1 MENYAKRLALEH
13 NIQGKALK
21 RFFPI
26 DSMKKDFDRI
36 RKSYDLLTESVAL
49 DIPVPPSGE
58 WILDNFYVIE
68 EQVGIIQEELKYK
81 EYKKLPAV
89 KGKARIY
96 LLARDLVFFT
106 DGNISKEVIEKF
118 MNSYESRRKISMN
131 EIWLFPVMLK
141 IALIHYIRNIAERL
155 ITSQYQKFKVASL
168 VERIIKNKSTS
179 EQVFS
184 QYRNI
189 NLNGEITSY
198 VEFLVYLLKKEGKS
212 AKKYINVLNE
222 EVKKAG
228 TTIDEIIKIEHYD
241 MALRR
246 VSISNCITSIKNILR
261 YNWSD
266 IFENINGIEK
276 ILFQDEWYLKS
287 DYETKTLYRNAIQK
301 LSKELKISETYI
313 VSVAIELS
321 KEKNIH
327 VGEFLL
333 GEQKNE
339 LLQELGFN
347 AKKEKS
353 NNYKLAAYLSIIYI
367 PAIIVS
373 ILTMNNFFAFG
384 IIPLSEFFVLLA
396 NKIIC
401 KIKKPKT
408 LPRLEEVPQEVNTF
422 VIVPTLIRSGERVR
436 EIMKQLE
443 VFYLGNKMDNLYFA
457 LLGDASEENT
467 EQMPFDNEVIEE
479 GTKIA
484 KKLNEKYKEERFFF
498 LYRKRVY
505 NTSQKKWLGYE
516 RKRGM
521 ITEFVKFLVN
531 KEEGTFCVN
540 TINNIPNI
548 KYILTLDSDTILP
561 MDGAKKLIGTME
573 HPLNT
578 PVVENKI
585 VKKGYALIQ
594 PKVGISME
602 SATSSFFA
610 KIFAGDGGIDAYS
623 TAESN
628 LYQDLFGEAIFTG
641 KGIFNV
647 KLFYELLKDEIPENT
662 VLSHDLLEGSYLRC
676 RISK

>member
-13 NIQGKALK
+13 NIQGKAIK

-26 DSMKKDFDRI
+26 DSMKKDFERI
-36 RKSYDLLTESVAL
+36 RKAYDLLTESMAL

-68 EQVGIIQEELKYK
+68 EQVNIIQEELKYK

-89 KGKARIY
+89 KGKSRIY
-96 LLARDLVFFT
+96 LLARDLVFYT

-118 MNSYESRRKISMN
+118 MNGYESRRKISMK

-141 IALIHYIRNIAERL
+141 IALIHYIRNVAERL

-168 VERIIKNKSTS
+168 VERIIKNKSAN
-179 EQVFS
+179 EQLFY
-184 QYRNI
+184 QYRSI

-212 AKKYINVLNE
+212 AKKYINILNE

-266 IFENINGIEK
+266 IFEKINGIET
-276 ILFQDEWYLKS
+276 ILLQDEWYSKS

-301 LSKELKISETYI
+301 LSKKLKISETYI

-321 KEKNIH
+321 KEKNSH

-333 GEQKNE
+333 GERKDE
-339 LLQELGFN
+339 LLHSLGYN
-347 AKKEKS
+347 TKKEKS
-353 NNYKLAAYLSIIYI
+353 IDCKLIFYLCVVYI
-367 PAIIVS
+367 PALIVS
-373 ILTMNNFFAFG
+373 ILTMKNYFLLG
-384 IIPLSEFFVLLA
+384 IIPLSEIFVLIT
-396 NKIIC
+396 NKIVC
-401 KIKKPKT
+401 RIKKPKI
-408 LPRLEEVPQEVNTF
+408 LPRLEKIPQDINTF
-422 VIVPTLIRSGERVR
+422 VIVPTLLNSKEKVK
-436 EIMKQLE
+436 EIMNQLE
-443 VFYLGNKMDNLYFA
+443 VFYLGNKLDNLYFA
-457 LLGDASEENT
+457 LLGDASEENM
-467 EQMPFDNEVIEE
+467 EHMPFDDEVIEE
-479 GTKIA
+479 GIKCTKA
-484 KKLNEKYKEERFFF
+484 LNEKYNEDRFFF

-505 NTSQKKWLGYE
+505 NKSQKKWLGYE

-521 ITEFVKFLVN
+521 ITEFVRFLVN

-540 TINNIPNI
+540 TINEISQI
-548 KYILTLDSDTILP
+548 KYIITLDSDTVLP
-561 MDGAKKLIGTME
+561 MDVAKKLIGTME
-573 HPLNT
+573 HPLNA
-578 PVVENKI
+578 PVVKDKI

-594 PKVGISME
+594 PKVGISMN
-602 SATSSFFA
+602 SATASFFA

-676 RISK
+676 RTS